1 MLDNIYSKRS
11 WRMQANNKWLQSGA
25 NLGQDQLSAISIPS
39 TGISSSPSSF
49 ASFARFACERAT
61 ILSALLKIPL
71 VGAPQAA
78 HLGFLLYCLI
88 AHAWQKKCLHF
99 VTTGSVYGLRQMIHA
114 KGISSSSESS
124 ESVSFLFSRPAR
136 VANVMK
142 LDLEDTLSSCQ
153 PCK

>member
-1 MLDNIYSKRS
+1 MTTSV
-11 WRMQANNKWLQSGA
+11 Q
-25 NLGQDQLSAISIPS
+25 NLGQDQSSAISTPS
-39 TGISSSPSSF
+39 KGACSSPPELSALSSC

-78 HLGFLLYCLI
+78 HLVFLLYRLI

-114 KGISSSSESS
+114 KGISSSSDPS
-124 ESVSFLFSRPAR
+124 ESVSCLFSSPAR

-142 LDLEDTLSSCQ
+142 LDFEETLSSCH
-153 PCK
+153 PCRYVPRS